1 MTLTPLLCQFVFV
14 NSLEFKSGA
23 HERKQLRKK
32 SVSFRVPLNS
42 SEAKIIKHDRY
53 LSHDLAK

>member
-1 MTLTPLLCQFVFV
+1 MTLTRLLCQFVIV

-32 SVSFRVPLNS
+32 SREAVSTAQFPSVCP
-42 SEAKIIKHDRY
+42 
-53 LSHDLAK
+53 